1 MTELGRYTGIYR
13 DELAGVS
20 DSVRQDLAGLSI
32 VTDAGGKF
40 HRYNIPR
47 WSVSADLAALT
58 TQIMTST
65 PLFLRKGDVVTN
77 LSFMSGATAAGT
89 PTNWWF
95 ALYNTAATPALIAQ
109 TADQLTAAWTA
120 NAVKTL
126 ALSAP
131 YTVPADGIY
140 WAAIQ
145 VKATTVPTLAGA
157 PSVRTPAAAPIFSS
171 DGEQPLA
178 QTSGSALVG
187 TAPATIATP
196 TTVATIP
203 WVAAN

>member
-20 DSVRQDLAGLSI
+20 DSVRQDLAGLSL
-32 VTDAGGKF
+32 VTDVSGKF

-58 TQIMTST
+58 TQIMTAT
-65 PLFLRKGDVVTN
+65 PLFLRKGDIVTN

-95 ALYNTAATPALIAQ
+95 ALYNTAATPALLAQ
-109 TADQLTAAWTA
+109 TADQLTAAWAA
-120 NAVKTL
+120 NTVKTL

-131 YTVPADGIY
+131 YTAAADGIY
-140 WAAIQ
+140 WPSIM

-157 PSVRTPAAAPIFSS
+157 PAVRTPAAAAVFAA

-187 TAPATIATP
+187 TAPATLATP

>member
-32 VTDAGGKF
+32 VTDVGGKF

-65 PLFLRKGDVVTN
+65 PLFLRKGDPVTN

-95 ALYNTAATPALIAQ
+95 ALYNTAATPALVSQ
-109 TADQLTAAWTA
+109 TADQLTAAWAA
-120 NAVKTL
+120 NTVKTL

-140 WAAIQ
+140 WAAVQ

-157 PSVRTPAAAPIFSS
+157 PSVRTPSAAAIFAA

>member
-1 MTELGRYTGIYR
+1 MTLLGRYTGIFR
-13 DELAGVS
+13 DELAALA
-20 DSVRQDLAGLSI
+20 DQFRQDMAGLSM
-32 VTDAGGKF
+32 VTDVGGKF
-40 HRYNIPR
+40 HRYNLPR

-65 PLFLRKGDVVTN
+65 PLFLRKGDLVTN
-77 LSFMSGATAAGT
+77 LSFMSGGTAAGT

-95 ALYNTAATPALIAQ
+95 ALYNTATTPALIAQ
-109 TADQLTAAWTA
+109 TADQLTAAWAA
-120 NAVKTL
+120 NTVKTL

-131 YTVPADGIY
+131 YTVTADGIY
-140 WAAIQ
+140 WPGVM

-157 PSVRTPAAAPIFSS
+157 PTVRTPAAAPVFAT